1 MNLYIKQLI
10 TATFLF
16 ICLFSFSQ
24 KKKNI
29 NKIPKCTTYINNL
42 SNGETRVKDICYNV
56 EFILHNDMNYFSP
69 NSKMDKTK
77 DIWKYL
83 ITIIDNITKSEQK
96 FEQPMYVYEE
106 NNEIRQYHSFYENSE
121 LKALIFDKV
130 HNSWSILL
138 LQNEEYKILSSYS
151 GYNFINAFDIKEKRA
166 SGINY

>member
-1 MNLYIKQLI
+1 
-10 TATFLF
+10 
-16 ICLFSFSQ
+16 
-24 KKKNI
+24 
-29 NKIPKCTTYINNL
+29 
-42 SNGETRVKDICYNV
+42 
-56 EFILHNDMNYFSP
+56 
-69 NSKMDKTK
+69 MDKTK